1 MRKTSKRLSSV
12 LLGSSHSN
20 HHQTTHNWQLD
31 SSSWEFLGTG
41 NDKEAESPSPDD
53 EDDVV
58 TTSPA
63 AVDLG
68 APSPYENMFNSDCL
82 SAIEASVQGSEE
94 DTSSDYSESADL
106 ILGGGGGEIA
116 GYEQDIEK
124 IDVEEGAIVNTRPP
138 IENCTLN
145 DKSVESDDRASLQ
158 HSDSKG
164 TSRENAKCCL
174 ISKGTRVVLGFIL
187 LRNFF

>member
-12 LLGSSHSN
+12 LLGSSNPS

-41 NDKEAESPSPDD
+41 NDKEAESPSPDE
-53 EDDVV
+53 EDDA

-63 AVDLG
+63 PVDFG

-82 SAIEASVQGSEE
+82 SAIEASVQGSE
-94 DTSSDYSESADL
+94 DTSSDYSESAEV
-106 ILGGGGGEIA
+106 ILGGDGEIA
-116 GYEQDIEK
+116 GYEQDVEK
-124 IDVEEGAIVNTRPP
+124 TDVEEDAIVYTKPP
-138 IENCTLN
+138 TENCTLN
-145 DKSVESDDRASLQ
+145 DKSVESDDKASLQ

-164 TSRENAKCCL
+164 IE
-174 ISKGTRVVLGFIL
+174 
-187 LRNFF
+187 